1 LEGIMSFLDSLF
13 GGGDETHVGTSVSRV
28 ISDDMLPTSVK
39 SGVIKAFFNEGN
51 IPDYLMEELTGSIGV
66 RAERMYAYAK
76 KNYTNGLPSGQV
88 YSSTQGRN
96 QVEAV
101 IEQIE
106 GQQVIIDYSHFGP
119 ANALHVSW
127 LKLQTQYGYNSATNE
142 LATLSASKNTPV
154 YLVDMVVQ
162 VPSGSTVGSKVLEQW
177 GGAPN
182 LGYCYSRPAG
192 SADFMDSVFSPAPN
206 TVQYTSVIEV
216 QALVTYE
223 WMSGGSIQT
232 NTVAIP
238 LGDYLG
244 TGDYFMASYELSGR
258 TKYWIY
264 KNKSGT
270 YPTLDN
276 VYVDAPFESGTYFPF
291 THFRYN
297 KTAITSDKNSS
308 EYKTMKKMVNHLGMD
323 LDTVSDA
330 IASNPNIG
338 DVEQAVMQ
346 FSVPSV
352 SADHIECRYL
362 FDYFDNLNYQQGGQ
376 HINMAQL
383 LMARF
388 FGRGGMDIGVNT
400 IVIKDNKFRMSL
412 QNSGITKTLVAG
424 SIGDVGSY
432 SATLEGT
439 THQYRHQVA
448 VGLYEQVSV
457 EGLRMTYYVWGNYT
471 TTGDGTSEILLIPLD
486 RSITENYSIPDRE
499 VLYTRSLHIV
509 FNSRVV
515 THVSWYQTSLFQAV
529 MIVVAVVMTVIDFG
543 TDGGSWIATALELT
557 GTAAVVATVVFN
569 LVVGQL
575 IGVVAKQF
583 VKAVG
588 VDVAFLVVIAA
599 IAAGAYRVAAEGM
612 KAGKTFAEVMLMVS
626 NGLERAIVQAKFSDL
641 LDEKS
646 QLSVWMDEQTKLLDK
661 ANELLENSHLLQPMT
676 IFGEKPEDFYNR
688 TVHFGN
694 IGTLGITAISSYVD
708 LALTLPKINDTLGE
722 NDYGLSS

>member
-1 LEGIMSFLDSLF
+1 MSFLDDLF

-39 SGVIKAFFNEGN
+39 SGVIKSFFNEGD

-76 KNYTNGLPSGQV
+76 KSYTNGLPSGQV

-101 IEQIE
+101 IEQVE

-119 ANALHVSW
+119 ANALHIGW
-127 LKLQTQYGYNSATNE
+127 FKLQTQYGYNQATNE
-142 LATLSASKNTPV
+142 LATLSASKHTPV

-162 VPSGSTVGSKVLEQW
+162 VPASQQASIGSKIVEQW

-192 SADFMDSVFSPAPN
+192 SADFADSAFSPPVDA
-206 TVQYTSVIEV
+206 VQYVSVLELQV
-216 QALVTYE
+216 LVTYE

-232 NTVAIP
+232 ATVTIP
-238 LGDYLG
+238 IGEYLG
-244 TGDYFMASYELSGR
+244 TGDYFQASYDLNGR
-258 TKYWIY
+258 TKYWVY
-264 KNKSGT
+264 KNGSGT

-276 VYVDAPFESGTYFPF
+276 VYSDAPFASGTYFPF

-297 KTAITSDKNSS
+297 KTAITSNKSS
-308 EYKTMKKMVNHLGMD
+308 TEYKTMKKMVKYLGMD

-352 SADHIECRYL
+352 STDQIECRYL
-362 FDYFDNLNYQQGGQ
+362 FDYFDNLHYQQGGQ

-383 LMARF
+383 VLARF
-388 FGRGGMDIGVNT
+388 FGRGDADIGVNT

-412 QNSGITKTLVAG
+412 QNSGITKILVAG
-424 SIGDVGSY
+424 SIGKVGSY
-432 SATLEGT
+432 SATCEGSI
-439 THQYRHQVA
+439 HQYRHQVA

-457 EGLRMTYYVWGNYT
+457 ESLRMTYWVWGGYT
-471 TTGDGTSEILLIPLD
+471 TTGDGTNETLLIPLD
-486 RSITENYSIPDRE
+486 RSITENYSVPDRE
-499 VLYTRSLHIV
+499 ILYTRSLHIV
-509 FNSRVV
+509 FNSRVT
-515 THVSWYQTSLFQAV
+515 THVSWYQTGVFQAV
-529 MIVVAVVMTVIDFG
+529 MVVVAVVMTVLDFG

-575 IGVVAKQF
+575 IGIAAKQF

-599 IAAGAYRVAAEGM
+599 LVAGSYRIAADGM
-612 KAGKTFAEVMLMVS
+612 KAGKSFAEVMLMVS

-641 LDEKS
+641 MDQKS
-646 QLSVWMDEQTKLLDK
+646 ELSVWMDSQTKLLDK

-708 LALTLPKINDTLGE
+708 MALTLPKINDTLGE
-722 NDYGLSS
+722 DDYGLSS